1 MDVVVTSAP
10 LRGPG
15 PGPVRR
21 GLAAVGAFA
30 LGGIFLFA
38 AYAKLIDPIAF
49 ADVIRDEGLDLL
61 FSAKTV
67 AQLAIGVE
75 VGLGL
80 ALVLGVR
87 TRSVLVLTTG
97 LVAFF
102 LFLTGRAYLYDKM
115 GWADAKTSCGC
126 FGNLV
131 HRSPSEAL
139 LQDALMLIPTL
150 GAAWLAPTPGS
161 PAPLRRVLAS
171 LVATV
176 GAVVFAVA
184 APNLPLDDLA
194 TRLSPGRRVDELCT
208 AAEQKCLRDAL
219 PLLVEGRHVVV
230 LTDLDE
236 PAFREAIPELNGYA
250 ADGKGPRLWVLT
262 AAPAETVTMFGFAT
276 GASFPIQVTDK
287 AIVRPLY
294 RRLPRSFHV
303 IDGVVTATWDGLP
316 PLRSLSAT
324 PPG

>member
-1 MDVVVTSAP
+1 MDVVVTSP
-10 LRGPG
+10 PHRGPDRG
-15 PGPVRR
+15 RLRR
-21 GLAAVGAFA
+21 GVAAVGAFA
-30 LGGIFLFA
+30 LGGIFLVA

-49 ADVIRDEGLDLL
+49 ADVVRDEGLDVFL
-61 FSAKTV
+61 SAKTV
-67 AQLAIGVE
+67 AQLAIGLE

-102 LFLTGRAYLYDKM
+102 LFLTGRAYLYDAM
-115 GWADAKTSCGC
+115 GWAKASTSCGC

-139 LQDALMLIPTL
+139 VQDLLMLVPSL
-150 GAAWLAPTPGS
+150 AAAWLAPTPGS
-161 PAPLRRVLAS
+161 PAPLRRVLGA

-194 TRLSPGRRVDELCT
+194 TRLSPGRRVDEICT

-236 PAFREAIPELNGYA
+236 PEFRDAIPGLNLYA

-262 AAPAETVTMFGFAT
+262 AAPADVVAMFGFAT
-276 GASFPIQVTDK
+276 GASFAVHTTDK

-303 IDGVVTATWDGLP
+303 VDGVVTATWDGLP
-316 PLRSLSAT
+316 PLRSLAAT